1 MAVPIRRLAPPARLG
16 YHTAMADVLFSA
28 SRLTCLRGE
37 RLVFA
42 GLGCEISAGGALLLV
57 GPNGSGK
64 SSLLRLM
71 ALLLRP
77 FRGEFRWRGEPVD
90 EDPDSHRARLRYV
103 GHLDGV
109 KPVLTCHES
118 LAFWAALDG
127 APEPARRTAEAL
139 ERMGLERL
147 AGVPG
152 RYLSAGQK
160 RRLNLARLLL
170 RPAPL
175 WLLDEPTNGLD
186 AAATARLE
194 AALAGP
200 RAAGGMVVA
209 STHTPLALPGAA
221 TLHLDDFAP
230 EPHDPEPHDP
240 EPHEPEQHD
249 PEHGE
254 MA

>member
-1 MAVPIRRLAPPARLG
+1 MSDAV
-16 YHTAMADVLFSA
+16 FSA
-28 SRLTCLRGE
+28 SDLTCLRGE

-42 GLGCEISAGGALLLV
+42 GLAFALREGEALLLV

-77 FRGEFRWRGEPVD
+77 FRGEFSWRGEAVA
-90 EDPDSHRARLRYV
+90 EDPDAHRMRLRYV

-118 LAFWAALDG
+118 LTFWAALDG
-127 APEPARRTAEAL
+127 APEPGRRAAAAL
-139 ERMGLERL
+139 ERIGLERL
-147 AGVPG
+147 AEVPG

-170 RPAPL
+170 LPAPL

-186 AAATARLE
+186 AAATRRLE
-194 AALAGP
+194 AALAEHRG
-200 RAAGGMVVA
+200 AGGMVVA

-221 TLHLDDFAP
+221 TLHLDDFTP
-230 EPHDPEPHDP
+230 ELHDH
-240 EPHEPEQHD
+240 
-249 PEHGE
+249 EHGE
-254 MA
+254 AA

>member
-1 MAVPIRRLAPPARLG
+1 MDNAR
-16 YHTAMADVLFSA
+16 FSA
-28 SRLTCLRGE
+28 SDLTCLRGQ

-42 GLGCEISAGGALLLV
+42 GLAFALSAGEALVLV

-64 SSLLRLM
+64 SSLLRLL

-77 FRGEFRWRGEPVD
+77 LRGELRWNGEPVAD
-90 EDPDSHRARLRYV
+90 DPDSHRMRLRYV

-109 KPVLTCHES
+109 KAMLTCQES

-127 APEPARRTAEAL
+127 APEPGRRATAAL
-139 ERMGLERL
+139 ERLGLERL
-147 AGVPG
+147 AAVPG

-160 RRLNLARLLL
+160 RRLTLARLLL

-186 AAATARLE
+186 VAAIARLE
-194 AALAGP
+194 AALAGH
-200 RAAGGMVVA
+200 RAAGGMVIA

-221 TLHLDDFAP
+221 TLHLDDFTP
-230 EPHDPEPHDP
+230 DLHDH
-240 EPHEPEQHD
+240 Q
-249 PEHGE
+249 HGE
-254 MA
+254 SA

>member
-1 MAVPIRRLAPPARLG
+1 
-16 YHTAMADVLFSA
+16 MADVLFSA
-28 SRLTCLRGE
+28 SDLTCLRGE

-42 GLGCEISAGGALLLV
+42 GLGFALSAGDALLLV

-77 FRGEFRWRGEPVD
+77 FRGEFRWQGEPVA
-90 EDPDSHRARLRYV
+90 ENPDAYRQGLRYV

-127 APEPARRTAEAL
+127 APEPGRRAAAAL
-139 ERMGLERL
+139 ERLGLERL
-147 AGVPG
+147 AEVPG

-170 RPAPL
+170 LPAPL

-186 AAATARLE
+186 AAAIARLE
-194 AALAGP
+194 GALAEH
-200 RAAGGMVVA
+200 RAAGGLIVA

-221 TLHLDDFAP
+221 TLHLDDFTP
-230 EPHDPEPHDP
+230 ELHDH
-240 EPHEPEQHD
+240 
-249 PEHGE
+249 EHGE

>member
-1 MAVPIRRLAPPARLG
+1 M
-16 YHTAMADVLFSA
+16 YSA
-28 SRLTCLRGE
+28 SDLICLRGE

-42 GLGCEISAGGALLLV
+42 GLGFALSEGDALLLV

-77 FRGEFRWRGEPVD
+77 LRGEFRWRGEAVA

-118 LAFWAALDG
+118 LAFWASLDG
-127 APEPARRTAEAL
+127 APEPERRTAAAL
-139 ERMGLERL
+139 ERVGLERL

-170 RPAPL
+170 LPAPL

-186 AAATARLE
+186 AAAIARLE
-194 AALAGP
+194 AALAEH
-200 RAAGGMVVA
+200 RAGGGIVVA

-221 TLHLDDFAP
+221 TLHLDDFTP
-230 EPHDPEPHDP
+230 EVHDH
-240 EPHEPEQHD
+240 Q
-249 PEHGE
+249 HGE

>member
-1 MAVPIRRLAPPARLG
+1 
-16 YHTAMADVLFSA
+16 MADALFSA
-28 SRLTCLRGE
+28 SDLTCLRGE

-42 GLGCEISAGGALLLV
+42 GLGFALSAGDALLLV

-77 FRGEFRWRGEPVD
+77 FRGELRWQGEPVA
-90 EDPDSHRARLRYV
+90 ENPDAYRQGLRYV

-127 APEPARRTAEAL
+127 APEPGRRAAAAL
-139 ERMGLERL
+139 ERLGLERL
-147 AGVPG
+147 AEVPG

-170 RPAPL
+170 LPAPL

-186 AAATARLE
+186 AAAIARLE
-194 AALAGP
+194 SALAEH
-200 RAAGGMVVA
+200 RAAGGLIVA

-221 TLHLDDFAP
+221 TLHLDDFTP
-230 EPHDPEPHDP
+230 ELHDH
-240 EPHEPEQHD
+240 
-249 PEHGE
+249 EHGE

>member
-1 MAVPIRRLAPPARLG
+1 MSDA
-16 YHTAMADVLFSA
+16 LFSA
-28 SRLTCLRGE
+28 SDLACLRGH

-42 GLGCEISAGGALLLV
+42 GLEFALNAGDAMLLV

-64 SSLLRLM
+64 SSLLRLT

-77 FRGEFRWRGEPVD
+77 FRGEFRWAGTEVA
-90 EDPDSHRARLRYV
+90 EDPDAHRARLRYV

-118 LAFWAALDG
+118 LAFWASLDG
-127 APEPARRTAEAL
+127 AAEPMRRAAEAL
-139 ERMGLERL
+139 ERVGLERL
-147 AGVPG
+147 AAVPG

-170 RPAPL
+170 LPAPL

-186 AAATARLE
+186 AAAIARLE
-194 AALAGP
+194 GALAEH
-200 RAAGGMVVA
+200 RAAGGLIVA

-221 TLHLDDFAP
+221 TLHLDDFTP
-230 EPHDPEPHDP
+230 ELHDH
-240 EPHEPEQHD
+240 
-249 PEHGE
+249 EHGE